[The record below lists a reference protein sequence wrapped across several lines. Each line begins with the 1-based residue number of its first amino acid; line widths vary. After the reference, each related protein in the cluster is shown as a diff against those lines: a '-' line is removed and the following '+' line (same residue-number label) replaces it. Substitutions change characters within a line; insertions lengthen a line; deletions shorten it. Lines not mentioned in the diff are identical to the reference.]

1 MFLEDLFFYE
11 GRWRVGVNLGHR
23 GGKRRG
29 QRRGER
35 GNCGQETI
43 DGFKRHNGKKKEY
56 IPTLCPFT
64 IIMNMYTI

>member
-35 GNCGQETI
+35 EIVARKQ
-43 DGFKRHNGKKKEY
+43 
-56 IPTLCPFT
+56 
-64 IIMNMYTI
+64 

>member
-1 MFLEDLFFYE
+1 MSCLVFNVLMFLEDLFFYE

-35 GNCGQETI
+35 EIVARKQ
-43 DGFKRHNGKKKEY
+43 
-56 IPTLCPFT
+56 
-64 IIMNMYTI
+64 